1 MARARP
7 QPAAVVPRGV
17 QSQHPCNPSPQVA
30 GALAKA
36 GPKHDQQ
43 VRNSNLKLFRFSGVR
58 LLPATK
64 PHFLVWFS
72 KTAGETLSPPTPAP
86 CAKLLRASFCGQREH
101 CDRGVSAVDF
111 GYGLFIDDSAVSR
124 NDGNVLGLMS

>member
-17 QSQHPCNPSPQVA
+17 QSQYPGGPSPQVA

-72 KTAGETLSPPTPAP
+72 KTAGETPATNP
-86 CAKLLRASFCGQREH
+86 CSLCKLLRASFCGQREH
-101 CDRGVSAVDF
+101 CDRGVSAADF